1 MSLQACL
8 RLAAVAGTWVYAASP
23 AWAQAPAARS
33 TEAQAAYLIGAGDRL
48 QLFVWKEADLT
59 RELLV
64 RLDGMVSVPLVGDV
78 RAAGV
83 TPSDLART
91 IEGRLG
97 RLVNSPSV
105 TISLLSAQSAQ
116 FYIVGRVSRAGAFPL
131 DRPTTFLQA
140 LAVAGGF
147 TEFAK
152 SDRVLVFRGVRVIP
166 VNYKK
171 LESGSDAAENIQL
184 VAGDTIVVP

>member
-1 MSLQACL
+1 MSLQAGL
-8 RLAAVAGTWVYAASP
+8 RLALVAGTWACAASP
-23 AWAQAPAARS
+23 ASAQAPAARS
-33 TEAQAAYLIGAGDRL
+33 TEAEAAYLIGAGDRL

-91 IEGRLG
+91 IEARLG
-97 RLVNSPSV
+97 RLVNTPSV

-131 DRPTTFLQA
+131 DKPTTFLQA

-152 SDRVLVFRGVRVIP
+152 SDRVLVFRGARVIP

-171 LESGSDAAENIQL
+171 LESGADAAENIQL